1 MLESLVL
8 QRSFE
13 PLFTEGM
20 FLSRLCLLFGL
31 KKGARRSASNVPTL
45 TFVFS
50 TLFVVLAFQWKTH
63 ENAEALFKMGV
74 RGRFGMKVF
83 SSQQHH
89 ISFNTEFV

>member
-20 FLSRLCLLFGL
+20 FFSNLCLLFVL
-31 KKGARRSASNVPTL
+31 KKGARRSASNVTTL
-45 TFVFS
+45 AFVVS
-50 TLFVVLAFQWKTH
+50 TLFVVLAFQWKTR

-74 RGRFGMKVF
+74 RGRSWGESF
-83 SSQQHH
+83 SFQ
-89 ISFNTEFV
+89 